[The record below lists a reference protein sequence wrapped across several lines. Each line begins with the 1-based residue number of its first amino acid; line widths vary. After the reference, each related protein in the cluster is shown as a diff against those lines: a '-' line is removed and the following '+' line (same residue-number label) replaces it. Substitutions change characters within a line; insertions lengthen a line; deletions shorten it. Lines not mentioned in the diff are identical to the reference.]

1 MYTISLY
8 SSIGYIKVQELST
21 TKISKKGQLLDTA
34 QL

>member
-8 SSIGYIKVQELST
+8 SSIGYIKVQQLST